1 MRSAW
6 RHDIDYSNRKREPGI
21 LTGVRTICRY
31 MKIGPQ
37 TFYNLQREHD
47 FPVMQLPD
55 GRWCT
60 SRNLIDEWIVSRWK
74 AQKAAS
80 EQDMI
85 ESRKSSSN
93 HIRDGTKKCREETQD
108 VGREEAV

>member
-6 RHDIDYSNRKREPGI
+6 RHDIDYSKRKREPGI

-60 SRNLIDEWIVSRWK
+60 SRNLIDQWIVSRWK

-80 EQDMI
+80 EQDMV
-85 ESRKSSSN
+85 ENSEGSSN
-93 HIRDGTKKCREETQD
+93 QTRDGTEECNGRHQD
-108 VGREEAV
+108 AGKEEAV

>member
-6 RHDIDYSNRKREPGI
+6 RHDIDHSKRKHEPGI

-31 MKIGPQ
+31 LKMGTQ
-37 TFYNLQREHD
+37 TFYMLQAEHD
-47 FPVMQLPD
+47 LPVMQLPD

-60 SRNLIDEWIVSRWK
+60 SRNLIDDWIVSRWR

-80 EQDMI
+80 KQDMV
-85 ESRKSSSN
+85 ESREGSN
-93 HIRDGTKKCREETQD
+93 NRITDAPGSTPGHQG
-108 VGREEAV
+108 VGREELV